1 MVERKIIVTCEKLN
15 SFNHYKTSYCPTTYL
30 LTKTKSLLFMRQ
42 NIIKYANSVHIF
54 NNNNKKCILRL
65 RNFDFCIYFIVCCGC
80 LM

>member
-54 NNNNKKCILRL
+54 NNNNKNVFKDCEISISVFILL
-65 RNFDFCIYFIVCCGC
+65 FVVVV
-80 LM
+80 